1 MAGEAQS
8 PDTPDDPAIPSP
20 IVALATRIER
30 AMRLSMGGM
39 ETRLRAEDF
48 GRKATA
54 DVDAILRATERAT
67 VGLNDPRQAFV
78 NVRITWLAGVLAGAM
93 GEGKEP
99 REGTNNDGRR

>member
-1 MAGEAQS
+1 MVGEARR
-8 PDTPDDPAIPSP
+8 PDTPDDPG

-54 DVDAILRATERAT
+54 DVDAILRATEKAT
-67 VGLNDPRQAFV
+67 VGLNDSRQAFV
-78 NVRITWLAGVLAGAM
+78 NVRIHWLAGVLAGAM
-93 GEGKEP
+93 GERKTEKQP
-99 REGTNNDGRR
+99 RPKGDD